1 VNVILPRCLQPEDFR
16 SSELMSDLVF
26 PVVSIVFFVV
36 AVAYLYGC
44 QSLKG
49 GGDNA

>member
-1 VNVILPRCLQPEDFR
+1 
-16 SSELMSDLVF
+16 MSDVIFVGASLL
-26 PVVSIVFFVV
+26 FFVI
-36 AVAYLYGC
+36 AVAYSYGC

>member
-1 VNVILPRCLQPEDFR
+1 ML
-16 SSELMSDLVF
+16 DLIF
-26 PVVSIVFFVV
+26 LAVSLVFFVI
-36 AVAYLYGC
+36 AVTYVHGC

>member
-1 VNVILPRCLQPEDFR
+1 
-16 SSELMSDLVF
+16 MSDLVF
-26 PVVSIVFFVV
+26 LAASIVFFVV
-36 AVAYLYGC
+36 AFLYLYGC